1 MPSKT
6 IDIEKNIKECE
17 ESLVALTKKEISAV
31 NLVNK
36 RKIALY
42 EIRKEINK
50 CTARL
55 EVFKEY
61 QEE

>member
-6 IDIEKNIKECE
+6 IDVVKKIKECE
-17 ESLVALTKKEISAV
+17 ESLVVLTKKETSAV

-50 CTARL
+50 CTAML
-55 EVFKEY
+55 EVLKEY
-61 QEE
+61 